1 MATILVVD
9 DDPSV
14 GSSLKDTLERAGH
27 TALVASS
34 VTEGMAVLAAAA
46 RDDLQLLALP
56 SLNVAEAERV
66 LIRRALEATNQN
78 RTRAAGLLGI
88 SVRTLRNKLNARKD
102 ATRASP

>member
-14 GSSLKDTLERAGH
+14 GSSLKDTLEQAGH

-34 VTEGMAVLAAAA
+34 VAEAMTVLAAAL
-46 RDDLQLLALP
+46 REELQVVALP

-66 LIRRALEATNQN
+66 LIERALAAANQN
-78 RTRAAGLLGI
+78 RTRAAALLGI
-88 SVRTLRNKLNARKD
+88 SVRTLRNKLNAPRE
-102 ATRASP
+102 RAAG